1 MMHRKSKRK
10 FSRSVSHRRA
20 MMRNMATSLILM
32 ERFQTT
38 VEKAKDLRSVVEKLV
53 TKARVDTL
61 HSRRHAYSFLTD
73 KKAVHKLFSDI
84 AKRYIGRNGG
94 YTRVLRTSRRPGDAA
109 ELALIEFVSGEAK
122 KKAPAR
128 KPRAKKGAEKETTT
142 PAVEA

>member
-20 MMRNMATSLILM
+20 MMRNMATSLILK

-73 KKAVHKLFSDI
+73 KQAVHKLFADI
-84 AKRYIGRNGG
+84 AKRYEGRKGG

-122 KKAPAR
+122 KKTPSR
-128 KPRAKKGAEKETTT
+128 KSRAKKGAEKEATT
-142 PAVEA
+142 PAAEA